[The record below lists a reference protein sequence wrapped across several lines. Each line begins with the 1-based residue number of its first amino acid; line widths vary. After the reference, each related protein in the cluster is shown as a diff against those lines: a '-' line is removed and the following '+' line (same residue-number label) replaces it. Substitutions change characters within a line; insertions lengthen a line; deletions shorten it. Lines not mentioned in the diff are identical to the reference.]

1 MTAADP
7 RLMDDPALDLRVVIG
22 LDSPSCWKKLQD
34 YFKDTFYE
42 SSWWCL
48 LAGLTMMVADEVR
61 SQKYATWDGV
71 TPDILA
77 SGDLYYFSCP
87 RFRR

>member
-1 MTAADP
+1 MMAVHCYAD
-7 RLMDDPALDLRVVIG
+7 
-22 LDSPSCWKKLQD
+22 Q
-34 YFKDTFYE
+34 
-42 SSWWCL
+42 
-48 LAGLTMMVADEVR
+48 VR

-77 SGDLYYFSCP
+77 SGDLYYFSRH